1 MRAAVHARK
10 LAMQRQTAADEARRR
25 REDAEGSSSSS
36 SAHTKVVTRA
46 DVRASHRHKLWKALH
61 ANDWERHVHLVVDYE
76 PEPLRITSIL
86 SKEAAMASGGHQQL
100 KIKYGSLSLW
110 LKVFAGA
117 RPCPSRHLGTWG
129 A

>member
-1 MRAAVHARK
+1 VSPVCLAAAGGDDPEVVFDANAGWQADHNK
-10 LAMQRQTAADEARRR
+10 AA
-25 REDAEGSSSSS
+25 
-36 SAHTKVVTRA
+36 
-46 DVRASHRHKLWKALH
+46 
-61 ANDWERHVHLVVDYE
+61 
-76 PEPLRITSIL
+76 
-86 SKEAAMASGGHQQL
+86 AAMASGGHQQL